1 MSLLKHRA
9 LSLYIQSKRISLTI
23 DCQFITDSSEEID
36 ISQNEWI
43 IHNANIINKNNYETV
58 IKLKFKTN
66 FDYKKIQTL
75 YSNLSSLNFYQLYE
89 LRKNYIKL
97 NYSITE
103 INLQILKLL
112 SFPIYLLLITIFSAI
127 IMLKFKNFEG
137 NTLKIAIG
145 LFFSVIIYYL
155 NNFSLVLGSTE
166 RIPEMVSIF
175 LPLIVIASINT
186 TMIYKIN
193 EK

>member
-1 MSLLKHRA
+1 M
-9 LSLYIQSKRISLTI
+9 I
-23 DCQFITDSSEEID
+23 IT
-36 ISQNEWI
+36 
-43 IHNANIINKNNYETV
+43 
-58 IKLKFKTN
+58 IKLKKIYLKTN
-66 FDYKKIQTL
+66 FNYKRIQTL

-103 INLQILKLL
+103 INLQILKLI

-127 IMLKFKNFEG
+127 IMLKFKNLDG
-137 NTLKIAIG
+137 NTLKIATG
-145 LFFSVIIYYL
+145 LFFSVIIYYFY
-155 NNFSLVLGSTE
+155 NFSLVLGSTE
-166 RIPEMVSIF
+166 RIPEAASIF
-175 LPLIVIASINT
+175 FPLIIMAIVNS

>member
-1 MSLLKHRA
+1 M
-9 LSLYIQSKRISLTI
+9 
-23 DCQFITDSSEEID
+23 
-36 ISQNEWI
+36 
-43 IHNANIINKNNYETV
+43 
-58 IKLKFKTN
+58 
-66 FDYKKIQTL
+66 
-75 YSNLSSLNFYQLYE
+75 
-89 LRKNYIKL
+89 LR
-97 NYSITE
+97 
-103 INLQILKLL
+103 
-112 SFPIYLLLITIFSAI
+112 
-127 IMLKFKNFEG
+127 FKNFEG
-137 NTLKIAIG
+137 NTLKIATG